1 MVCFWLGFF
10 NICNIAL
17 FIMHGAY
24 DKWTW
29 AYSHKPVFDFLIV
42 SNKSAL
48 CLLQARL
55 AHPTSWVCCHEI
67 YFPCSI
73 SYIICQ
79 LSWAHNFKYWLLA
92 RNARLLI
99 LMNQQMTV
107 PHPFVC
113 HDNVTPWCT
122 PAAPDIVLTSTRGPP
137 IAPRGALNVITMSTR
152 TDACLEWYN
161 RNELTLYSI
170 YLITCIYVCKSS
182 GFSMLVCVWCRIWHM
197 YLGNIYRGSSLY
209 HCWQALHRSLPI
221 HQSDVYVFLLCV
233 QSKLLILT
241 TNISIWKIP
250 L

>member
-1 MVCFWLGFF
+1 
-10 NICNIAL
+10 
-17 FIMHGAY
+17 MHGAY

-29 AYSHKPVFDFLIV
+29 AYSHKLVFDFLIV

-107 PHPFVC
+107 PHPLCLPRQC
-113 HDNVTPWCT
+113 HPVVHASCT
-122 PAAPDIVLTSTRGPP
+122 RYCTHKHKRPANCTSGGFECNYHEYPDGRVPGM
-137 IAPRGALNVITMSTR
+137 V
-152 TDACLEWYN
+152 
-161 RNELTLYSI
+161 
-170 YLITCIYVCKSS
+170 
-182 GFSMLVCVWCRIWHM
+182 
-197 YLGNIYRGSSLY
+197 
-209 HCWQALHRSLPI
+209 
-221 HQSDVYVFLLCV
+221 
-233 QSKLLILT
+233 
-241 TNISIWKIP
+241 
-250 L
+250 

>member
-1 MVCFWLGFF
+1 MFKFSPSLQYIYMICFWLGFF

-107 PHPFVC
+107 PHPLCLPRQC
-113 HDNVTPWCT
+113 HPVVHASCT
-122 PAAPDIVLTSTRGPP
+122 RYSTHKHKRPANCTSGGFECNYHEYPDGRVPGM
-137 IAPRGALNVITMSTR
+137 V
-152 TDACLEWYN
+152 
-161 RNELTLYSI
+161 
-170 YLITCIYVCKSS
+170 
-182 GFSMLVCVWCRIWHM
+182 
-197 YLGNIYRGSSLY
+197 
-209 HCWQALHRSLPI
+209 
-221 HQSDVYVFLLCV
+221 
-233 QSKLLILT
+233 
-241 TNISIWKIP
+241 
-250 L
+250 

>member
-1 MVCFWLGFF
+1 MDCFWLGFF

-29 AYSHKPVFDFLIV
+29 AYSHKLVFDFLIV

-107 PHPFVC
+107 PHPLCLPRQC
-113 HDNVTPWCT
+113 HPVVHASCT
-122 PAAPDIVLTSTRGPP
+122 RYSTHKHKRPANCTSGGFECNYHEYPDGRVPGM
-137 IAPRGALNVITMSTR
+137 V
-152 TDACLEWYN
+152 
-161 RNELTLYSI
+161 
-170 YLITCIYVCKSS
+170 
-182 GFSMLVCVWCRIWHM
+182 
-197 YLGNIYRGSSLY
+197 
-209 HCWQALHRSLPI
+209 
-221 HQSDVYVFLLCV
+221 
-233 QSKLLILT
+233 
-241 TNISIWKIP
+241 
-250 L
+250 